1 MSDRPTNRLA
11 ALAATAL
18 LLGGCALGPD
28 YERPEVALPEAW
40 PEHVLLAAEAEQ
52 DWHDWWTRF
61 RDPTLDRLVE
71 RALDDNLDLRL
82 QLQRVREARA
92 QLGLARAERLPT
104 LEGQAQAARER
115 QSELTRPV
123 PGANGGAQSS
133 YALSASLGY
142 ELDLWGRLSRQQEAA
157 EAALEQSAYGHDAVR
172 LALVADVVAAYFEL
186 RAAQQQLVT
195 TEQALEAREE
205 AFALER
211 LRFDDGETDALVLRQ
226 AESELETTRARLPQ
240 QRERVLLLQSALA
253 TLVGLEPAELL
264 GPLDF
269 GGGRLTEVMQPAGV
283 PAALPSELLRR
294 RPDIRAAEAGL
305 VAANARIGV
314 AEADRLPRIDLRAFL
329 GTAALSVGDLF
340 TGASETRGVS
350 AGLLG
355 PIFDFGRNRA
365 RVEAAEAQRDQ
376 AETQY
381 RITVTTAFREVRDAL
396 VVYGTTS
403 EREATVG
410 RQVEALQET
419 LRLAE
424 LRYREGFV
432 GYIEVL
438 DAQRALLDAE
448 LARTEALRD
457 RLNAT
462 TGLFK
467 ALGGGWREEPAAE
480 G

>member
-18 LLGGCALGPD
+18 LLGACALGPD
-28 YERPEVALPEAW
+28 YEQPELALPEAW

-52 DWHDWWTRF
+52 DWHDWWRRF
-61 RDPTLDRLVE
+61 QDPTLERLVE

-82 QLQRVREARA
+82 QLARVREARA
-92 QLGLARAERLPT
+92 RLGLSRAERLPT

-115 QSELTRPV
+115 QSELMSPI
-123 PGANGGAQSS
+123 PGADGGAQSAYS
-133 YALSASLGY
+133 LSATLGY
-142 ELDLWGRLSRQQEAA
+142 EVDLWGRLARQQEAA

-172 LALVADVVAAYFEL
+172 LAVVADVVAAYFEL
-186 RAAQQQLVT
+186 RAAQQQLAT
-195 TEQALEAREE
+195 TEQALEARQE

-211 LRFDDGETDALVLRQ
+211 LRHDDGETDALVLRQ

-253 TLVGLEPAELL
+253 ALVGLEPAELV

-269 GGGRLTEVMQPAGV
+269 GEGRLTEIAQPAGV

-305 VAANARIGV
+305 MAANARIGV
-314 AEADRLPRIDLRAFL
+314 AEADRLPRLDLRAFL
-329 GTAALSVGDLF
+329 GTAALSLGDLF

-350 AGLLG
+350 AGLFG

-365 RVEAAEAQRDQ
+365 RVEASEAQRDQ
-376 AETQY
+376 AEAQY
-381 RITVTTAFREVRDAL
+381 RIAVTTAFREVRDAL

-410 RQVEALQET
+410 RQVEALRET

-432 GYIEVL
+432 GYLEVL
-438 DAQRALLDAE
+438 DAQRALLEAE
-448 LARTEALRD
+448 LAQTEALRD

-467 ALGGGWREEPAAE
+467 ALGGGWREEAPAE